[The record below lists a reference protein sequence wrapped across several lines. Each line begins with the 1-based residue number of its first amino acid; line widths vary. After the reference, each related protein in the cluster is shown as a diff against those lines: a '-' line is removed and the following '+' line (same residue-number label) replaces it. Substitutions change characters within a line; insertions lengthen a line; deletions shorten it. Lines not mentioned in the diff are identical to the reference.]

1 MNKAELLVDRM
12 KAARNWTL
20 GLLEDIKDAAWFTMP
35 APNTTHVAWQ
45 VGHLA
50 VSQVALVHVRCFD
63 RPYDQCAPDGYRELF
78 GKGSTPVAGSA
89 AYPSIDDIRSAFDR
103 LQDEVIQL
111 VSGMS
116 ESSLAESIFGENHP
130 MFSTK
135 EGAIGTAVMHDTFHA
150 GQIAILRRLAGKAP
164 LR

>member
-63 RPYDQCAPDGYRELF
+63 RPYDQCAPDGSRAREGPNDQL
-78 GKGSTPVAGSA
+78 VNRIDRAG
-89 AYPSIDDIRSAFDR
+89 
-103 LQDEVIQL
+103 DEVS
-111 VSGMS
+111 V
-116 ESSLAESIFGENHP
+116 
-130 MFSTK
+130 
-135 EGAIGTAVMHDTFHA
+135 
-150 GQIAILRRLAGKAP
+150 
-164 LR
+164 